1 MLGAVQNI
9 FSDLKHYINADLVN
23 LFKDALDQQRIETYT
38 FTEPSLALND
48 MVKYLMLLLR
58 DCNLNKTC
66 DMRKILWLYDW

>member
-23 LFKDALDQQRIETYT
+23 LFKDALDQELKHTL
-38 FTEPSLALND
+38 TEPSLELND
-48 MVKYLMLLLR
+48 MVKYLMLPG

>member
-1 MLGAVQNI
+1 MLGAVKNI

-23 LFKDALDQQRIETYT
+23 LFKDALDQELKHTL
-38 FTEPSLALND
+38 TEPSLELND
-48 MVKYLMLLLR
+48 MVKYLMLLPG

>member
-1 MLGAVQNI
+1 MLGAVKNI

-23 LFKDALDQQRIETYT
+23 SFNDALDQELKHTL
-38 FTEPSLALND
+38 TERFLELND
-48 MVKYLMLLLR
+48 MVKYLMLLPG